1 MPIMGKG
8 DPIIIYEDSDEEYN
22 EYMRKK
28 SKKKGDDSKGETQPR
43 YSRDK
48 PRSWADDDSK
58 GGGRSDS
65 ERFWSEPALK
75 PLATAP

>member
-43 YSRDK
+43 YSRDHRQTTT
-48 PRSWADDDSK
+48 PRA
-58 GGGRSDS
+58 GGR
-65 ERFWSEPALK
+65 
-75 PLATAP
+75 ATASAFGRNLP

>member
-48 PRSWADDDSK
+48 PRS
-58 GGGRSDS
+58 
-65 ERFWSEPALK
+65 
-75 PLATAP
+75 

>member
-43 YSRDK
+43 YSRDIAEISRDHGQTTT
-48 PRSWADDDSK
+48 PRAE
-58 GGGRSDS
+58 GGATASAFGRSL
-65 ERFWSEPALK
+65 P
-75 PLATAP
+75 

>member
-1 MPIMGKG
+1 
-8 DPIIIYEDSDEEYN
+8 
-22 EYMRKK
+22 MRKK

-75 PLATAP
+75 SLATSP

>member
-28 SKKKGDDSKGETQPR
+28 SKKKGDDSKG
-43 YSRDK
+43 
-48 PRSWADDDSK
+48 
-58 GGGRSDS
+58 GGRSDS

-75 PLATAP
+75 SLATSP

>member
-58 GGGRSDS
+58 G
-65 ERFWSEPALK
+65 ERFRSEPALK
-75 PLATAP
+75 SLATCP

>member
-48 PRSWADDDSK
+48 RSWADDDSK
-58 GGGRSDS
+58 G
-65 ERFWSEPALK
+65 ERFRSEPALK
-75 PLATAP
+75 SLATCP